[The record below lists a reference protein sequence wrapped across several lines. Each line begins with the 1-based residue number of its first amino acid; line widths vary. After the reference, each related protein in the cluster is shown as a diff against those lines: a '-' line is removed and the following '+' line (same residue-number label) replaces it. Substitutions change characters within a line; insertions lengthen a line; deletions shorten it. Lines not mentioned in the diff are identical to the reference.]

1 MDKVSYVD
9 RIKPTDISIYS
20 YLEDLI
26 KQNYQIPTFQRE
38 VVWEE
43 ANVKKL
49 WDSIYKFYPLGSILV
64 WKTDVKLQRHRKI
77 GGHVI
82 SGDNFER
89 AEYQYILDGQQR
101 TTSLLTSIEGGIIEG
116 KKDFDP
122 TLYVDLTI
130 EDSEEVDD
138 ESYKRRFLFWK
149 EIDDEDG
156 RLKANIGKK
165 RRYDQGLIIK
175 VKDIQK
181 SYGEVEETLAN
192 YLKEDFRYG
201 HPIMKQLR
209 RIRSVLDNYRISLIE
224 LKGIHVSEV
233 CEIFERINQEGKPLN
248 IFDIV
253 VAKTFR
259 PENDYSKE
267 FYLRD
272 LISKFKSSNHSEYMK
287 LDDLTY
293 LQILAVLINKDIE
306 DSGVLNITETY
317 LNNIRA
323 EQIEYVWEES
333 QKAIMKTFDFFENH
347 LRIKGPQL
355 IPFRYFYM
363 TIAYYFYKN
372 KSPNYEII
380 NQYFWYYSFH
390 REDLLRNTTHLWRH
404 ISFLENNKNGSKPL
418 FDRFVIDKNDLR
430 GASYNSRNRLSRA
443 ILSLY
448 ASNDPR
454 DWANP
459 SRSVLSD
466 VYYELTDKPNL
477 HHVFPLDYIEKN
489 RGNNKLDVN
498 SLMNIAYLTQIT
510 NIKISNKNPI
520 EYIKEYDKNNFAQVL
535 NNHLISSNI
544 LDWAEENEIPSNG
557 LDVFIEKR
565 LNNIIEYLEKKLSGI
580 RFEIIDTA
588 SSDEIEL

>member
-1 MDKVSYVD
+1 M
-9 RIKPTDISIYS
+9 
-20 YLEDLI
+20 
-26 KQNYQIPTFQRE
+26 
-38 VVWEE
+38 
-43 ANVKKL
+43 
-49 WDSIYKFYPLGSILV
+49 
-64 WKTDVKLQRHRKI
+64 
-77 GGHVI
+77 
-82 SGDNFER
+82 
-89 AEYQYILDGQQR
+89 
-101 TTSLLTSIEGGIIEG
+101 
-116 KKDFDP
+116 
-122 TLYVDLTI
+122 
-130 EDSEEVDD
+130 
-138 ESYKRRFLFWK
+138 FWK

-224 LKGIHVSEV
+224 LKGINVSEV